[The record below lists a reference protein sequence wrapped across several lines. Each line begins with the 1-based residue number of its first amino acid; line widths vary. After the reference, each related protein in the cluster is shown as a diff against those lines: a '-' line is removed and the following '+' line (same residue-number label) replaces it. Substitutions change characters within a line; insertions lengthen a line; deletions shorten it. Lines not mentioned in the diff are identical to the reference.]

1 MKYNT
6 TKEELLAATE
16 RQMRTDQKNEAF
28 QEEVLSQMATR
39 EEALRELQAQLV
51 PQDLDMLRIQIQE
64 ELEVPHKQRLGEIE
78 GEVQKWETLYYS
90 VRRVYEKEKTE
101 NDLFKEQVKAA
112 IDSDRAVFEAEVKSL
127 EGQLLEMQDR
137 ASSLALDESL
147 LEAQANFT
155 QSQLRE
161 NQLKAEIDDLRRA
174 LSEIDA
180 TRQSEASIAT
190 ERFAQAQA
198 ELANSKADLHGQ
210 TQRTLEAQ
218 SQAASLKVEVDSLR
232 EALAEKAAE
241 ASKRAERFAGAEK
254 EALEIEKRLER
265 EAERRRFAAEAEQK
279 KLEDRL
285 RRDIDACK
293 LERKSLETERQNS
306 RDRVERVM
314 ASEEAARADARQ
326 QIEGVE
332 AQLHK
337 ALAAESTAREE
348 LKREEQKSEERIR
361 ANEIALNK
369 AEAAAAKA
377 TKEAQLLRLKVAR
390 QAEELVAEKREKD
403 LLQQKVKDQEDRIRT
418 LSDSLSKSEM
428 NASELGQAEQV
439 IHEWTFY
446 RCLE

>member
-1 MKYNT
+1 MAVV
-6 TKEELLAATE
+6 LPE
-16 RQMRTDQKNEAF
+16 RQRRQLLWGGFWRRPRSAR
-28 QEEVLSQMATR
+28 VLAVPNV
-39 EEALRELQAQLV
+39 LRRRHAQL
-51 PQDLDMLRIQIQE
+51 
-64 ELEVPHKQRLGEIE
+64 
-78 GEVQKWETLYYS
+78 
-90 VRRVYEKEKTE
+90 
-101 NDLFKEQVKAA
+101 
-112 IDSDRAVFEAEVKSL
+112 
-127 EGQLLEMQDR
+127 
-137 ASSLALDESL
+137 
-147 LEAQANFT
+147 
-155 QSQLRE
+155 
-161 NQLKAEIDDLRRA
+161 
-174 LSEIDA
+174 
-180 TRQSEASIAT
+180 
-190 ERFAQAQA
+190 
-198 ELANSKADLHGQ
+198 
-210 TQRTLEAQ
+210 
-218 SQAASLKVEVDSLR
+218 
-232 EALAEKAAE
+232 
-241 ASKRAERFAGAEK
+241 
-254 EALEIEKRLER
+254 
-265 EAERRRFAAEAEQK
+265 
-279 KLEDRL
+279 L

-439 IHEWTFY
+439 IHEWAFY